1 MNRIWAIAKNTF
13 TEVVRMPAYAIV
25 LAAALAL
32 IALAP
37 SFTMFTLSENT
48 KLVKEMGLA
57 TVQLAGLLIAALSAS
72 ASVSREIESRTATTV
87 LSKPVG
93 RIEFILGKYLGL
105 VLALGVAFCL
115 LTITLLL
122 AGRHGTLD
130 TVRDKYDWPVIVL
143 GTLALGL
150 AVLTALVGNYF
161 FGWHFGATAVWAAVP
176 LFALA
181 IFAVCFV
188 GPGWSAHPFGARM
201 DPQLVLA
208 SLLVLLAIVV
218 ITAVALAVSTR
229 LKVVGTLVVCA
240 AVLIVGLL
248 SDYMFGTA
256 AHTNIAARIAY
267 AVVPNFQHFWAGD
280 AVIGA
285 TPIPFH
291 YVLRALAYAALYSFG
306 ALALAL
312 FLFQDRELA

>member
-1 MNRIWAIAKNTF
+1 MNRVWAIAKNTF
-13 TEVVRMPAYAIV
+13 TEVIRMPAYAIV

-32 IALAP
+32 LALAP
-37 SFTMFTLSENT
+37 AFTMFSLSENT
-48 KLVKEMGLA
+48 KLVKEMSLA

-93 RIEFILGKYLGL
+93 RLEFILGKYIGL
-105 VLALGVAFCL
+105 LLALAVAFFL
-115 LTITLLL
+115 LTVTLLL

-130 TVRDKYDWPVIVL
+130 TVRDKYDWPIVVL
-143 GTLALGL
+143 GITALLLALAMGFI
-150 AVLTALVGNYF
+150 GNYF
-161 FGWHFGATAVWAAVP
+161 LGWPFGSTAIWAALP

-181 IFAVCFV
+181 IFAICFV
-188 GPGWSAHPFGARM
+188 GPDWSAQAFGSRM
-201 DPQLVLA
+201 DPQLVLG
-208 SLLVLLAIVV
+208 SLLVLFAIGV
-218 ITAVALAVSTR
+218 ITAVALAASTR

-248 SDYMFGTA
+248 SDYMFGTVA
-256 AHTNIAARIAY
+256 DTNVAARIAY
-267 AVVPNFQHFWAGD
+267 TLVPNFQHFWAGD
-280 AVIGA
+280 AVIAA
-285 TPIPFH
+285 TPIPFR
-291 YVLRALAYAALYSFG
+291 YVLSALAYAALYSCG